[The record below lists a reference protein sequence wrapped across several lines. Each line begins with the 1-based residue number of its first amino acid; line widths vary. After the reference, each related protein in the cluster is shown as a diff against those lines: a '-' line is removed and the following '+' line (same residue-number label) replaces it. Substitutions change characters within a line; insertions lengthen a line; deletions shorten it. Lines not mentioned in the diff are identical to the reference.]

1 MKDIVQLEIMNLSN
15 EDKKILYDVAKN
27 EWPQTI
33 KPSQLWENFKSYQAL
48 DEALKFYFRE
58 FPDMFIKFQSIFPG
72 SLYRQTIK
80 KYNFAHLGYE
90 DVVKGLTLKQ
100 SEQVIWQILRSKCSL
115 SSPEYPIA
123 FLERIDKE
131 YLVKYEKLPKSEQI
145 NMRIPYQK
153 LYSGKEFEQY
163 NQNRFVLTEIPSNVL
178 KPLPKLNF
186 NISMYPYFHL
196 TGEKY
201 LSKFKSKKTFF
212 KNEKDLIL
220 FALNDQKLT
229 PWLLSYHEKYLNP
242 HYKVNKWIEYHHGI
256 DQLKKE
262 IPTYKSKKLEKSK
275 EDYE

>member
-1 MKDIVQLEIMNLSN
+1 MDIVKLEITNISD

-27 EWPQTI
+27 EWPQKI
-33 KPSQLWENFKSYQAL
+33 RPSQEWEKFESYQAL
-48 DEALKFYFRE
+48 EKALKLYFWE

-72 SLYRQTIK
+72 SLYRQAVK
-80 KYNFAHLGYE
+80 ENNFVTLSFE

-212 KNEKDLIL
+212 KNEDELIL
-220 FALNDQKLT
+220 FGLNNPRLAPALLRF
-229 PWLLSYHEKYLNP
+229 HEKYLNP
-242 HYKVNKWIEYHHGI
+242 HYKVNKWIEIGYEL
-256 DQLKKE
+256 DQLKKR
-262 IPTYKSKKLEKSK
+262 YSHLNCKDQKKCKH
-275 EDYE
+275 